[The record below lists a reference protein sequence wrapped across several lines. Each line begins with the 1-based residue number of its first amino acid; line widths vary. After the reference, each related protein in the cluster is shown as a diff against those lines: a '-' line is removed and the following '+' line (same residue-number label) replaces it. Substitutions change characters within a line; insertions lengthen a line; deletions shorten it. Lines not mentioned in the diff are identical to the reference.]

1 MRKRNSNDKSIFI
14 EEVMRDM
21 GVSRNFII
29 NAIEQGKFP
38 GVVVTN
44 ENGRRS
50 VHIPRK
56 AYEEYMNHFTIK

>member
-1 MRKRNSNDKSIFI
+1 MRKKNSNDKSIFI
-14 EEVMRDM
+14 EEVMADM

-44 ENGRRS
+44 KM
-50 VHIPRK
+50 VDVQ
-56 AYEEYMNHFTIK
+56 FTFLARHMRNI